1 MSRSNVTVTVGMSPA
16 PGSEERAYASEKMLR
31 EADHREELIAANL
44 RRLPVP
50 TSQDFWKRVALQAA
64 EIGEGLSPVEVVT
77 VAARRELRVEFTI
90 YPRRAAWHR
99 RLNTRRWRF
108 ARDGAL

>member
-1 MSRSNVTVTVGMSPA
+1 MPSSDLNVTVGMSPA
-16 PGSEERAYASEKMLR
+16 PAPEERAYVSDDMLV
-31 EADHREELIAANL
+31 EAEELEVLLDQL
-44 RRLPVP
+44 RTLPVP
-50 TSQDFWKRVALQAA
+50 SNTDFWKRTALRASKLESLSEFEAVA
-64 EIGEGLSPVEVVT
+64 

-90 YPRRAAWHR
+90 YPRRAALHR